1 MKKKYIWLLL
11 LVFTA
16 WGCFDDKGNYDYK
29 ELNKITFENIPYNN
43 SIYFG
48 DPLDIVPKLKF
59 AIDSVNV
66 NLKHEWRHLE
76 EVIATTPELHIEHF
90 EYYAGKTSTL
100 YYRVE
105 DVDNQML

>member
-48 DPLDIVPKLKF
+48 DPLYCSQIK
-59 AIDSVNV
+59 IC
-66 NLKHEWRHLE
+66 NLQRKR
-76 EVIATTPELHIEHF
+76 
-90 EYYAGKTSTL
+90 
-100 YYRVE
+100 
-105 DVDNQML
+105 